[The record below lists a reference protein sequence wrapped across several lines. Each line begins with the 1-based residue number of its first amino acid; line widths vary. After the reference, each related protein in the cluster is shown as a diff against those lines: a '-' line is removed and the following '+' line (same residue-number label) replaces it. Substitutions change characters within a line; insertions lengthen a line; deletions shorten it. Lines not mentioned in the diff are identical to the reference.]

1 MASSVQGSGDK
12 MRWEDL
18 LSSHRLEFKDGKI
31 RLPEGAPYPTPDGRS
46 PFQIDVDR
54 VIFSSSFRRL
64 QNKTQVHPL
73 SENDHVH
80 TRLTH
85 TIEVGSV
92 GQSLGLM
99 AGAHIVKN
107 LPKGSETTVADIG
120 YMVQAAC
127 LAHDIGNPPF
137 GHSGEDAINEWFTTS
152 RLAKDELTS
161 RLSGPELE
169 DLRHFEGNAQG
180 LRIIS
185 QLEMKRFDGGLNL
198 TYGTLGSFIKYP
210 RSTSV
215 PDARRKEYTGLKKPG
230 YYQAERDIA
239 YAIARVCGLSP
250 LEGFDGAWR
259 RHPLVYLVEAAD
271 DICYSVVD
279 LEDGWEL
286 GCVSFEEVER
296 ALAPIARHPEKY
308 DGDAE
313 QRWKDL
319 RSEGWYAEKS
329 EDDRIGFL
337 RGKAISNLVKA
348 AVDAFIEHEDALL
361 AGTIEGD
368 LLANTPLGP
377 YAKAC
382 KKLAVQKIY
391 NAPHVLPIEMAGF
404 EVINGLLDS
413 FVRAAIDIDEHK
425 NHGKRLPPQ
434 ADRIDKLLSGKLM
447 AAPDLYSRLMRVM
460 DYISGM
466 TDRYAVT
473 LFRKLQGITI

>member
-1 MASSVQGSGDK
+1 MTTAETAKTAK

-18 LSSHRLEFKDGKI
+18 LSAHRLDVVDGKI
-31 RLPEGAPYPTPDGRS
+31 TRPDGPARPAADGRS

-73 SENDHVH
+73 SDNDHVH

-99 AGAHIVKN
+99 AGAHIVKQLGN
-107 LPKGSETTVADIG
+107 DCPIAIADIG

-152 RLAKDELTS
+152 QLAKDELTS

-169 DLRHFEGNAQG
+169 DLRNFEGNAQG

-185 QLEMKRFDGGLNL
+185 QLEMKRFEGGLNL

-210 RSTSV
+210 RSTSMSA
-215 PDARRKEYTGLKKPG
+215 ARRKEYTGLKKPG
-230 YYQAERDIA
+230 YYQSER
-239 YAIARVCGLSP
+239 AIATAIAQNCGLIAHDG
-250 LEGFDGAWR
+250 LDGAWR

-296 ALAPIARHPEKY
+296 ALAPIARHPDKY
-308 DGDAE
+308 EGDAD
-313 QRWKDL
+313 QRWTDL
-319 RSEGWYAEKS
+319 KAEKWYAEKS
-329 EDDRIGFL
+329 QNDRIGFL
-337 RGKAISNLVKA
+337 RGKAIGNLVKA
-348 AVDAFIEHEDALL
+348 SVDAFIANEDALL
-361 AGTIEGD
+361 CGTLNGD
-368 LLANTPLGP
+368 LLANTALGMD
-377 YAKAC
+377 AKYC
-382 KKLAVQKIY
+382 KTLAVDKIY

-404 EVINGLLDS
+404 EVINGLLNS
-413 FVRAAIDIDEHK
+413 FVRAAIDIEEHQK
-425 NHGKRLPPQ
+425 HDKRLPPQ
-434 ADRIDKLLSGKLM
+434 ADRIDKLLSGKLS
-447 AAPDLYSRLMRVM
+447 ASNTLYDRIMRVM

>member
-1 MASSVQGSGDK
+1 

-18 LSSHRLEFKDGKI
+18 LSAHRLDVAGGKVTLPDGPV
-31 RLPEGAPYPTPDGRS
+31 RPAADGRS

-99 AGAHIVKN
+99 VGAHIVKH
-107 LPKGSETTVADIG
+107 LGDDCAITIADIG

-152 RLAKDELTS
+152 QLAKDELTS

-169 DLRHFEGNAQG
+169 DLRNFEGNAQG

-185 QLEMKRFDGGLNL
+185 QLEMKRFEGGLNL

-210 RSTSV
+210 RSTSMSE
-215 PDARRKEYTGLKKPG
+215 ARRKEYTGLKKPG
-230 YYQAERDIA
+230 YYQSER
-239 YAIARVCGLSP
+239 AIATAIAQNCGLIAH
-250 LEGFDGAWR
+250 EGLDGAWR

-286 GCVSFEEVER
+286 GCVTFEEVER
-296 ALAPIARHPEKY
+296 ALAPIARNPDKY
-308 DGDAE
+308 EGDAD
-313 QRWKDL
+313 QRWADL
-319 RSEGWYAEKS
+319 KAEPWYAAKS
-329 EDDRIGFL
+329 QNDRIGFL
-337 RGKAISNLVKA
+337 RGKAIGNLVKA
-348 AVDAFIEHEDALL
+348 SVDAFIANEDALL
-361 AGTIEGD
+361 CGTLNGD
-368 LLANTPLGP
+368 LLANTPLGDD
-377 YAKAC
+377 AKYC
-382 KKLAVQKIY
+382 KTLAVDKIY

-404 EVINGLLDS
+404 EVINGLLNS
-413 FVRAAIDIDEHK
+413 FVRAAIDIEETKKHK
-425 NHGKRLPPQ
+425 KRLPPQ
-434 ADRIDKLLSGKLM
+434 ADRIDKLLSGKLS
-447 AAPDLYSRLMRVM
+447 ASDTLYDRIMRVM

>member
-1 MASSVQGSGDK
+1 MTTAGMAETAK

-18 LSSHRLEFKDGKI
+18 LSAHRLDVAGGKVTLPDGPV
-31 RLPEGAPYPTPDGRS
+31 RPAADGRS

-99 AGAHIVKN
+99 VGAHIVKH
-107 LPKGSETTVADIG
+107 LGDDCAITIADIG

-152 RLAKDELTS
+152 QLAKDELTS

-169 DLRHFEGNAQG
+169 DLRNFEGNAQG

-185 QLEMKRFDGGLNL
+185 QLEMKRFEGGLNL

-210 RSTSV
+210 RSTSMSE
-215 PDARRKEYTGLKKPG
+215 ARRKEYTGLKKPG
-230 YYQAERDIA
+230 YYQSER
-239 YAIARVCGLSP
+239 AIATAIAQNCGLIAH
-250 LEGFDGAWR
+250 EGLDGAWR

-286 GCVSFEEVER
+286 GCVTFEEVER
-296 ALAPIARHPEKY
+296 ALAPIARNPDKY
-308 DGDAE
+308 EGDAD
-313 QRWKDL
+313 QRWADL
-319 RSEGWYAEKS
+319 KAEPWYAAKS
-329 EDDRIGFL
+329 QNDRIGFL
-337 RGKAISNLVKA
+337 RGKAIGNLVKA
-348 AVDAFIEHEDALL
+348 SVDAFIANEDALL
-361 AGTIEGD
+361 CGTLNGD
-368 LLANTPLGP
+368 LLANTPLGDD
-377 YAKAC
+377 AKYC
-382 KKLAVQKIY
+382 KTLAVDKIY

-404 EVINGLLDS
+404 EVINGLLNS
-413 FVRAAIDIDEHK
+413 FVRAAIDIEETKKHK
-425 NHGKRLPPQ
+425 KRLPPQ
-434 ADRIDKLLSGKLM
+434 ADRIDKLLSGKLS
-447 AAPDLYSRLMRVM
+447 ASDTLYDRIMRVM